1 MRRIVLLTGL
11 LLAASAQLAACAQ
24 PMNQPESSAS
34 APVAGKVTD
43 TAAFDRYI
51 ATRPTAEQFRAH
63 YPDVRL
69 VLPGDI
75 ATKELRYDNSRYF
88 AETDSAGRITGG
100 RFQ

>member
-1 MRRIVLLTGL
+1 MRRIVLLTG

-43 TAAFDRYI
+43 TAAFERYI
-51 ATRPTAEQFRAH
+51 ATRPSAEQFRTH

-75 ATKELRYDNSRYF
+75 ATKELRHDNSRYF
-88 AETDSAGRITGG
+88 AETDSSGRITGG